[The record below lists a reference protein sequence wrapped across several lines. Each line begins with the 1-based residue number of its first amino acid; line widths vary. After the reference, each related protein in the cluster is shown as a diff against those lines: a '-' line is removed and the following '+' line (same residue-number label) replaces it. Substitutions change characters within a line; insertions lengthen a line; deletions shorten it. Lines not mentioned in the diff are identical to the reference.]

1 MTRRMLNLLHSIS
14 ASSKHLSQ
22 KELASAVNMSARHI
36 ENLDFFF
43 LDEKIQEPSSGW
55 WSSAQ
60 PLVEGRAM
68 AGGLL
73 CLCKRAVCAGWR
85 EDGVWPSG
93 WGLPKHCHG
102 HTGAA
107 RVRLTC
113 GCPSLSRELVL
124 GEIRG
129 KRDGYSCLWS
139 CRRMAWLLGE
149 LCADFPLCRNEGQQE
164 EDAWPLGWWCAAE
177 GWPEH
182 WKALQVPIGTAQ
194 HLLACCRFTS
204 AQLCWV
210 PMAALLGVGPKMG
223 LRCSCRLS
231 AGKEGRP
238 HSAGTRRWHSYC
250 NLCEAAA
257 LE

>member
-1 MTRRMLNLLHSIS
+1 MVVFCS
-14 ASSKHLSQ
+14 ASCGGQ
-22 KELASAVNMSARHI
+22 G
-36 ENLDFFF
+36 D
-43 LDEKIQEPSSGW
+43 GW
-55 WSSAQ
+55 W
-60 PLVEGRAM
+60 
-68 AGGLL
+68 
-73 CLCKRAVCAGWR
+73 
-85 EDGVWPSG
+85 
-93 WGLPKHCHG
+93 
-102 HTGAA
+102 
-107 RVRLTC
+107 
-113 GCPSLSRELVL
+113 PSLSLQKSCVCWLEGGWCLTIRL
-124 GEIRG
+124 GPAKALPWTHRSSTCETDLWLSQLKQRAGFRGDRG

-223 LRCSCRLS
+223 LRCSCCLS

-250 NLCEAAA
+250 NLCKAAA